1 MLLGSIVVLITV
13 LSSGSLRQRLKF
25 LISRNFF
32 THRYDYR
39 VEWLKFIDVVSE
51 PREAEELPVRII
63 RALAEFVD
71 SPAGMLWSGSLG
83 GGYNPTS
90 SWRIGTERGM
100 RVAAD
105 DPFIAGFR
113 DGSWIQQS
121 TPDAVGETWLFASPR
136 AWLAVP
142 LSHRREL
149 VGFVVLDRAGHAGGL
164 DWEAFDLLRASGR
177 QAASYL
183 AEERSTKGLR
193 DAELLTEYSK
203 RFAFVVHD
211 IKNLASQL
219 GLIVSNARR
228 YIDDPDFQRDML
240 QTVEDAVA
248 RMSHLLSQL
257 KADAAPRTPLLAN
270 PEAIVGAVAAEFAA
284 GSVLVE
290 SGGDGA
296 DTVVAIAPDG
306 LRSALTHLVQ
316 NAIDASPS
324 GSPVTVSA
332 RRQGGQFV
340 IAVADRGAGM
350 NETFI
355 RDELFLP
362 FRSTKS
368 GGYGIGAF
376 QTRELI
382 RMAGGDIEVIS
393 KPGAGTTMRIALPVV
408 SERGPAIVS
417 AAI

>member
-1 MLLGSIVVLITV
+1 VLVTV
-13 LSSGSLRQRLKF
+13 LSSGSFRRRLKL

-39 VEWLKFIDVVSE
+39 VEWLKFIDLVSA
-51 PREAEELPVRII
+51 PREAEELQVRII

-71 SPAGMLWSGSLG
+71 SPSGMLWSLAPGT
-83 GGYNPTS
+83 GYSPTAT
-90 SWRIGTERGM
+90 WKLRADHGA

-105 DPFIAGFR
+105 DPFVAGFR
-113 DGSWIQQS
+113 NGGWIQEHS
-121 TPDAVGETWLFASPR
+121 PDAAGEAWLFASPR

-142 LSHRREL
+142 LAHRHEI
-149 VGFVVLDRAGHAGGL
+149 VGFVVLDRATHPVEL
-164 DWEAFDLLRASGR
+164 DWEAFDLLRAAGR

-240 QTVEDAVA
+240 QTVEDSVA
-248 RMSHLLSQL
+248 RMNSLLNQL
-257 KADAAPRTPLLAN
+257 KANAAPRPTPLAN
-270 PEAIVGAVAAEFAA
+270 PEAIVAAVAGEFAS
-284 GSVLVE
+284 GSVIVE
-290 SGGDGA
+290 TSGDDPDPA
-296 DTVVAIAPDG
+296 VAIAPER
-306 LRSALTHLVQ
+306 LRSALAHLVQ
-316 NAIDASPS
+316 NALDASPPDGPVIIS
-324 GSPVTVSA
+324 TRRLGS
-332 RRQGGQFV
+332 QFT
-340 IAVADRGAGM
+340 IAVVDRGAGM

-393 KPGAGTTMRIALPVV
+393 ELGAGTTMRIVLPVV
-408 SERGPAIVS
+408 LDRETATPS
-417 AAI
+417 AAA